1 MKEYHEMKTCAR
13 LDCRVRVREGR
24 GWGWSQDWIFA
35 REGHLSGYGAQLLGE
50 QIVGHLYAFCATR
63 DDDFSIA
70 RAFEEV
76 VAVTDFDAAP
86 ARDLNLGNGAAAAT
100 EHGADERV
108 GDGDEDGSL
117 VIPPT
122 ALTGAITPWRGA
134 IEFAASPSASTTL
147 QRKRRL
153 HAVRTLSMHEGGVR
167 GIFAQRRRHESY
179 RS

>member
-24 GWGWSQDWIFA
+24 GWGRSQDWIFA

-86 ARDLNLGNGAAAAT
+86 ARDLNLGNGA
-100 EHGADERV
+100 
-108 GDGDEDGSL
+108 EDGSL

-122 ALTGAITPWRGA
+122 ALTGAITSWRGA
-134 IEFAASPSASTTL
+134 IKFAASPSASTTL

>member
-1 MKEYHEMKTCAR
+1 MKEYHEIKTFVRLNCRAR
-13 LDCRVRVREGR
+13 AR
-24 GWGWSQDWIFA
+24 GWGWGWLQDRII
-35 REGHLSGYGAQLLGE
+35 REGHLSGDGAQLLGE

-63 DDDFSIA
+63 DHDFSIT

-76 VAVTDFDAAP
+76 VAVADFDAAP
-86 ARDLNLGNGAAAAT
+86 ARNLNLGNGAAAAT
-100 EHGADERV
+100 EHGADERI
-108 GDGDEDGSL
+108 GDGDEDGSF

-122 ALTGAITPWRGA
+122 ALTAITPWRGT
-134 IEFAASPSASTTL
+134 IEFTTSSSASTTL

-167 GIFAQRRRHESY
+167 GIFAQRRRHESH